1 MPEARIKYKG
11 KIVPTLNQRLA
22 DIKLLMQYAVPL
34 ADLTKATTLVEK
46 HDTDSVALNIFH
58 AFYSYLPEGLEDAI
72 TVLRLLDRRQGTFL
86 ICATTAQNDYLY
98 LATGEQ
104 AEFLG
109 PLSEG
114 IWEEEVLDF
123 FNYENREDFLKKH
136 ADLSTFPV
144 YVPAHLHN
152 DLCPFCH
159 VADGE
164 LHTLG
169 CPVEICPWCG
179 GQLTSCSCR
188 FTLLGR
194 SDLKSETQLEEL
206 LMQLNKKGRT
216 PFSAEEHRPAYPITP
231 LDLQ

>member
-1 MPEARIKYKG
+1 M
-11 KIVPTLNQRLA
+11 PTLDQRLA
-22 DIKLLMQYAVPL
+22 DIKLLMRYAVPPDDL
-34 ADLTKATTLVEK
+34 AKAIALVEK
-46 HDTDSVALNIFH
+46 HTADSVGLNIFH

-86 ICATTAQNDYLY
+86 VCASTGLADYLY
-98 LATGEQ
+98 LVTGEQ

-109 PLSEG
+109 LFSEG
-114 IWEEEVLDF
+114 IWEDEVLAF
-123 FNYENREDFLKKH
+123 FNLENREAFLKKYG
-136 ADLSTFPV
+136 DLSTFPV
-144 YVPAHLHN
+144 YVPAHLHT

-164 LHTLG
+164 IHTLG
-169 CPVEICPWCG
+169 CPVEVCPWCG
-179 GQLTSCSCR
+179 GQLTSCGCR

-194 SDLKSETQLEEL
+194 SDLKSESQLEEL
-206 LMQLNKKGRT
+206 LTLLNKKGRL

>member
-1 MPEARIKYKG
+1 MS
-11 KIVPTLNQRLA
+11 TLNQRLA
-22 DIKLLMQYAVPL
+22 DIKLLMRYAVPPDDL
-34 ADLTKATTLVEK
+34 AKATALVEK
-46 HDTDSVALNIFH
+46 HDTDSVGLNVFH

-72 TVLRLLDRRQGTFL
+72 TVLRLLDHRQGTFL
-86 ICATTAQNDYLY
+86 ICASTTQANYLY
-98 LATGEQ
+98 LATSEQ

-114 IWEEEVLDF
+114 IWEDEVLAF
-123 FNYENREDFLKKH
+123 FNHENREDFLKKH
-136 ADLSTFPV
+136 ADLTTFPV

-152 DLCPFCH
+152 DLCPVCL

-164 LHTLG
+164 LHILG

-188 FTLLGR
+188 FTLLNR
-194 SDLKSETQLEEL
+194 PDLKSETQLEEL
-206 LMQLNKKGRT
+206 LMQLNKKGRL

-231 LDLQ
+231 LDLK

>member
-1 MPEARIKYKG
+1 MP
-11 KIVPTLNQRLA
+11 PLNQRLTN
-22 DIKLLMQYAVPL
+22 IKLLMQYAVPP

-46 HDTDSVALNIFH
+46 HGTDRVSLHIFH

-86 ICATTAQNDYLY
+86 ICASTTLADYLY
-98 LATGEQ
+98 LATSEQ

-123 FNYENREDFLKKH
+123 FNLESREAFSKKY
-136 ADLSTFPV
+136 AELSNFQV
-144 YVPAHLHN
+144 YVPAHLHH

-159 VADGE
+159 VADNE
-164 LHTLG
+164 IHTLG

-179 GQLTSCSCR
+179 GQLTSCACR
-188 FTLLGR
+188 FTRLE
-194 SDLKSETQLEEL
+194 KSALTSEGQLEEL
-206 LMQLNKKGRT
+206 LTLLNKKGRV
-216 PFSAEEHRPAYPITP
+216 PFSAEEHRPAYPLTP
-231 LDLQ
+231 LDLE

>member
-1 MPEARIKYKG
+1 MS
-11 KIVPTLNQRLA
+11 TLNQRLA
-22 DIKLLMQYAVPL
+22 DIKLLMRYAVPPDDL
-34 ADLTKATTLVEK
+34 AKATALVEK
-46 HDTDSVALNIFH
+46 HDTDSVGLNVFH

-72 TVLRLLDRRQGTFL
+72 AVLRLLDHRQGTFL
-86 ICATTAQNDYLY
+86 ICASTALANYLY
-98 LATGEQ
+98 LATSEQ

-114 IWEEEVLDF
+114 IWEDEVLAF
-123 FNYENREDFLKKH
+123 FNHENREGFLKKH
-136 ADLSTFPV
+136 ADLTTFPV

-152 DLCPFCH
+152 DLCPVCL

-164 LHTLG
+164 LHILG

-188 FTLLGR
+188 FTLLNR
-194 SDLKSETQLEEL
+194 PDLKSETQLEEL
-206 LMQLNKKGRT
+206 LMQLNKKGRL

-231 LDLQ
+231 LDLE

>member
-1 MPEARIKYKG
+1 M
-11 KIVPTLNQRLA
+11 PTLDQRLA
-22 DIKLLMQYAVPL
+22 DIKLLMRYAVPPN
-34 ADLTKATTLVEK
+34 DLTKAAALVEK
-46 HDTDSVALNIFH
+46 HSTDSVALHIFH

-72 TVLRLLDRRQGTFL
+72 TVLRLLDRRQGAFL
-86 ICATTAQNDYLY
+86 ICASTGLADYLY
-98 LATGEQ
+98 LVTSEQ

-114 IWEEEVLDF
+114 IWEDEVLAF
-123 FNYENREDFLKKH
+123 FNLENREAFLKKY
-136 ADLSTFPV
+136 ADLTAFPV

-164 LHTLG
+164 IHTLG

-179 GQLTSCSCR
+179 GQLTSCGCR
-188 FTLLGR
+188 FTLLGKTA
-194 SDLKSETQLEEL
+194 LKNESQLEEL
-206 LMQLNKKGRT
+206 LALLNKKGRL

-231 LDLQ
+231 EDLQ